1 MSDIETIMECL
12 PQINPA
18 ILEYDEW
25 LAVGMAIKD
34 AGGSVQLWEE
44 WSRRD
49 PQRYR
54 ENECSKKW
62 TGFHGNSTPVGV
74 GTVVKLCRDQGGEI
88 SSVSSDD
95 PGRALDWDFT
105 LPADTGIRRPARL

>member
-34 AGGSVQLWEE
+34 AGGSVQ
-44 WSRRD
+44 
-49 PQRYR
+49 
-54 ENECSKKW
+54 
-62 TGFHGNSTPVGV
+62 
-74 GTVVKLCRDQGGEI
+74 
-88 SSVSSDD
+88 
-95 PGRALDWDFT
+95 
-105 LPADTGIRRPARL
+105 